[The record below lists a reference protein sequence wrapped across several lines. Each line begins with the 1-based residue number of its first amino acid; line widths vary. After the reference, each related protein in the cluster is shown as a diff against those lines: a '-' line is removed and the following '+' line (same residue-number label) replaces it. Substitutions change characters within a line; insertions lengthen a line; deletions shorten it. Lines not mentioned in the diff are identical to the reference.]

1 MFHFKSCVASLYE
14 SFNNEMPF
22 KENGAKVEEHVF
34 NQLTEDELQ
43 VRLNKLRL
51 QGIVQPTAFMYK
63 TRSEDVTTSPAL

>member
-1 MFHFKSCVASLYE
+1 
-14 SFNNEMPF
+14 MPF

-51 QGIVQPTAFMYK
+51 QGIVQPTAFMHK
-63 TRSEDVTTSPAL
+63 TRCEDVTTSPAL